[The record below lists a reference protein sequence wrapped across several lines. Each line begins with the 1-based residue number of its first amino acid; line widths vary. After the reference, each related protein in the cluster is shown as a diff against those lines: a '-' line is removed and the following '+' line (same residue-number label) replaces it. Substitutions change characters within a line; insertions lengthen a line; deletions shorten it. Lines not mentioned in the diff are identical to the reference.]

1 MKKTIALLMTLSMTL
16 GLCACHS
23 FTGDET
29 ETPVPR
35 FDMTVKYS
43 YDDQQLETEDGTVYY
58 RQELGTVQVS
68 SKDERAAQKI
78 NETLGELY
86 VSFAETAG
94 YTKKVAADQSGD
106 NGESIMTL
114 SYECDPKAMRC
125 DTRVLSLV
133 FDVEQYIGGVHGGLQ
148 RVSRS
153 FNADSGELLT
163 LADIAKN
170 EDQLKTFLKNYV
182 IGLAAGEEY
191 YEDDGVCYLFDDAQE
206 VIGSIVDEG
215 EQWYFNDNGIVV
227 YTNPYDIAPYAYGI
241 LRFEVPYSALEEFM
255 DADYMPIDYEGEN
268 GMVLADAG
276 SDTVRAELNMLDT
289 VTVDEN
295 MQSVILS
302 AEETVYDVRI
312 YSAERMLWQRNYLT
326 TGEGVEVI
334 SSIPDVLPNIA
345 ISYRLSD
352 GTQVTRG
359 IFHSGKDGSIILTEL
374 TEDEPLYTADWQ

>member
-1 MKKTIALLMTLSMTL
+1 M
-16 GLCACHS
+16 
-23 FTGDET
+23 
-29 ETPVPR
+29 
-35 FDMTVKYS
+35 
-43 YDDQQLETEDGTVYY
+43 
-58 RQELGTVQVS
+58 
-68 SKDERAAQKI
+68 
-78 NETLGELY
+78 
-86 VSFAETAG
+86 
-94 YTKKVAADQSGD
+94 
-106 NGESIMTL
+106 
-114 SYECDPKAMRC
+114 
-125 DTRVLSLV
+125 
-133 FDVEQYIGGVHGGLQ
+133 
-148 RVSRS
+148 
-153 FNADSGELLT
+153 
-163 LADIAKN
+163 
-170 EDQLKTFLKNYV
+170 
-182 IGLAAGEEY
+182 
-191 YEDDGVCYLFDDAQE
+191 CYLFDDAQE

-352 GTQVTRG
+352 GTQVMRG
-359 IFHSGKDGSIILTEL
+359 IFQSGKDGSIILTEL